1 MRPDSYLYHA
11 RPKGAPKVGTQPP
24 APKYPI
30 ESVDNALRLIALLG
44 ERPSVGVSDAA
55 EFLGV
60 APSTAHRLLAMLQHH
75 RFAHQDTQHKTYY
88 AGPALV
94 EAGLSVIRGLDIRSQ
109 ARPEIERLVAEVGE
123 TAHLC
128 ILRDAD
134 VFFLD
139 CVESHHALRE
149 GSRTGDVLPAHCTA
163 SGRALLAWFPDDRVL
178 RLFPDEEL
186 DQPTP
191 RSIKTR
197 TALLAELATVRRQG
211 YAVNVG
217 ESEPGLRAAA
227 AAIVDDAGRLRGAI
241 TVAGPDGR
249 MTAKDVPRIA
259 RAVADA
265 ATRVGKT
272 LS

>member
-1 MRPDSYLYHA
+1 M
-11 RPKGAPKVGTQPP
+11 GNEPP

-44 ERPSVGVSDAA
+44 ERQSIGVSDAA
-55 EFLGV
+55 EHLGV

-75 RFAHQDTQHKTYY
+75 RFAHQDPQHKTYY

-94 EAGLSVIRGLDIRSQ
+94 EAGLSVIRDLDVRSQ
-109 ARPEIERLVAEVGE
+109 ARPSIEQLVEEVGE

-128 ILRDAD
+128 VLRDSE

-149 GSRTGDVLPAHCTA
+149 GSRVGDVLPAHCTA
-163 SGRALLAWFPDDRVL
+163 AGRALLSYFSDERVCKVFPG
-178 RLFPDEEL
+178 EEL
-186 DQPTP
+186 KPLTP
-191 RSIKTR
+191 RSITSR
-197 TALLAELATVRRQG
+197 TALLADLQTVRRRG

-217 ESEPGLRAAA
+217 ESEPGLRAVA

-259 RAVADA
+259 RAVTDA
-265 ATRVGKT
+265 AARIGTA